1 MELEYIEEEIMMQ
14 KYYEYIEKVE
24 SPFLLSITDNDR
36 FIIDGI
42 CNSKYN
48 KEFDKWNVNFPI
60 YSIAKR
66 LQQRYK
72 ITDKQ
77 KYWLVVNF
85 NKYFKEEQPKL
96 YDELRY
102 NFEIAYFS
110 NKKYTKQIP

>member
-1 MELEYIEEEIMMQ
+1 MELEYDEEEIMMQ

-96 YDELRY
+96 YDQLKEKYENAYHNNKRY
-102 NFEIAYFS
+102 NKEL
-110 NKKYTKQIP
+110 P